1 MQIVF
6 VRHGEGEHT
15 SDIPDSLYNPDPV
28 LTEKGIKQAKLLK
41 NQLPLSDN
49 DILIISPVRRT
60 LSTALYWSENI
71 KCKKIVHPLVS
82 PRIFP
87 QVSEGSTLPCD
98 ELLDRKVI
106 DKEFPDIQIPEA
118 LPDELWT
125 KGINTVPQN
134 LFDQLAREFLD
145 WCKTYDTAKIHI
157 VSHDGTIT
165 AYRQLITGNE
175 LTREDFLN
183 ETGIIKLNY

>member
-1 MQIVF
+1 MELMF

-15 SDIPDSLYNPDPV
+15 SDIPNSLYHSDPA
-28 LTEKGIKQAKLLK
+28 LTEEGIKQAESLK

-60 LSTALYWSENI
+60 LSTAFHWSKDV
-71 KCKKIVHPLVS
+71 KCRMIAHPLVS

-87 QVSEGSTLPCD
+87 QVSQGNTLPCD
-98 ELLDRKVI
+98 ELLDREVI
-106 DKEFPDIQIPEA
+106 NEEFPEVQILDT
-118 LPDELWT
+118 LPDELWV
-125 KGINTVPQN
+125 KGINTISQRH
-134 LFDQLAREFLD
+134 FDRLATEFLD
-145 WCKTYDTAKIHI
+145 WCKTFDTEKIHI

-165 AYRQLITGNE
+165 AYRQLLTGSE

-183 ETGIIKLNY
+183 ETGIIKLYY